1 MQIVA
6 VAKSLLPRSLDH
18 AIVATSKNRSRNRID
33 DGDHVFPITRGTSAM
48 EVGFVIWLSRHRD
61 GVLLL
66 WCHSSIVRSL
76 IAQVTR
82 APFARHVLFFNEITV
97 TW

>member
-48 EVGFVIWLSRHRD
+48 EASLYGCPGIVTV
-61 GVLLL
+61 
-66 WCHSSIVRSL
+66 SSCYG
-76 IAQVTR
+76 VTR
-82 APFARHVLFFNEITV
+82 LLFAR
-97 TW
+97 